1 MTCLALSTPTNARSA
16 PTLFAGCWDR
26 TIWSWNTSSR
36 ERGVHFRNGHRD
48 FVKCITWTIVGTL
61 SVLISG
67 SADTTIVLWDANS
80 GAKLQVLQGHSMAVA
95 AIAIDPSL
103 GDEDDDDGTD
113 QGNNTQM
120 LAKLQA
126 KPRTL
131 FSASARSINQ
141 WTIIPTPTNP
151 LSKLMAAA
159 SPDVSG
165 PLTPSDGTIYA
176 LTFPYAT
183 TEDPDPD
190 LWLTS
195 ADGAILSLSRDDDW
209 SVTETLNTAEGH
221 HVRTIAISEDRRFIA
236 AAGRDEDVY
245 VWDMRSGPSAST
257 VKQLPKFDGHFDEVV
272 SLLILGKGI
281 ETRVVSGSLDCTL
294 RTWNLGFIFAPD
306 DASPEDLDFTNR
318 LMAGNAFDNAH
329 LIPGGDDPV
338 VGEANPDDI
347 AVHLGVTAEEL
358 HDLNE
363 MLDDG
368 EFGC

>member
-1 MTCLALSTPTNARSA
+1 M
-16 PTLFAGCWDR
+16 
-26 TIWSWNTSSR
+26 
-36 ERGVHFRNGHRD
+36 HFRNGHRD
-48 FVKCITWTIVGTL
+48 FVKCITWTIVGTI

-95 AIAIDPSL
+95 AITIDPSF
-103 GDEDDDDGTD
+103 GDEDDDDG
-113 QGNNTQM
+113 TQM

-131 FSASARSINQ
+131 FSASARSIHQ
-141 WTIIPTPTNP
+141 WIIIPTPKNP

-165 PLTPSDGTIYA
+165 PLTPADGTIYA
-176 LTFPYAT
+176 LAFPHAT
-183 TEDPDPD
+183 SEDPDPD

-209 SVTETLNTAEGH
+209 SVTETLNTTEGH
-221 HVRTIAISEDRRFIA
+221 HVRVVAISEDRRFIA

-257 VKQLPKFDGHFDEVV
+257 VKLLPKFEGHFDEVV

-281 ETRVVSGSLDCTL
+281 ETRVISASLDCTL
-294 RTWNLGFIFAPD
+294 RTWNLGSIFAPD
-306 DASPEDLDFTNR
+306 DAPPEDLEYTNR

-329 LIPGGDDPV
+329 LIPGGGDDDLI

-347 AVHLGVTAEEL
+347 AVQLGVTAEEL